1 MVMNTQIFHG
11 HIDAKKDVD
20 SFVSIIF
27 IIAIEYIFQPC
38 IDVKLDTQ
46 QSQLEIRWINVLLN
60 NIQIPRVFG
69 KMKIIVMSMC

>member
-1 MVMNTQIFHG
+1 MQ
-11 HIDAKKDVD
+11 KKDVD
-20 SFVSIIF
+20 SSVSIIF

-38 IDVKLDTQ
+38 IDVELDTQ

-69 KMKIIVMSMC
+69 KTKIIVMSMC